1 MPEQTTPNTTD
12 PQPQRYDWRKEAQR
26 IATVTRIGVIGLYR
40 SQLPRMAAALAFR
53 TIFSIIPVM
62 AIGLLIFGSIVSE
75 EQVESGVRR
84 VLSFS
89 GVSQITAPELDPA
102 TEPIP
107 EEDPE
112 ETPENA
118 PEETQEAGP
127 AVGTENRTEGH
138 SGTQVTDQTDA
149 QPQPGQP
156 GQAPPTDTAVD
167 AHATQTDRPVDPF
180 DSPDLEQLIT
190 DLINRVNTSIRN
202 VPTGWIALTSGLVLL
217 YAAMSM
223 LIEIE
228 KSFNQLCGA
237 PSGRPWLRRIMLYW
251 LILTAGSL
259 MLAATFLAG
268 DAFTRWVVS
277 FAGQDSIVG
286 AVMAGY
292 GVSVLIS
299 TILLVGAYTTIP
311 NTRIHFRTALA
322 GAFFAAIL
330 WELGKLG
337 FTTYLRYTTTYAKF
351 YGSIAILP
359 LFLLWIYLTW
369 LIVLFGIQAS
379 YALQNFSRLV
389 KSKLNTSGDE
399 NQTAPTL
406 LDPLIALSVA
416 KAIQAAFAKGKPI
429 TTDDVASETNLPP
442 ARATEVITALHR
454 GGFINQ
460 VDRGD
465 HDAAWAP
472 ARPADQIPLDEILR
486 CAQTLDAFRS
496 SNADDMLPDS
506 ILNASIGSCSG
517 KSLADLMQPQGGET
531 PGETAPA

>member
-1 MPEQTTPNTTD
+1 MPQTQTPKPSAED
-12 PQPQRYDWRKEAQR
+12 QIRDWRNEAAR
-26 IATVTRIGVIGLYR
+26 ILIVTRIGIIGLYR

-89 GVSQITAPELDPA
+89 GVSQISTSEPTPQTQSPSDPKPPTEQTNPQPDIPADTGAPPITTDPAGAKPAA
-102 TEPIP
+102 TEPA
-107 EEDPE
+107 EKQF
-112 ETPENA
+112 A
-118 PEETQEAGP
+118 A
-127 AVGTENRTEGH
+127 
-138 SGTQVTDQTDA
+138 
-149 QPQPGQP
+149 
-156 GQAPPTDTAVD
+156 
-167 AHATQTDRPVDPF
+167 
-180 DSPDLEQLIT
+180 PDLEELIT

-237 PSGRPWLRRIMLYW
+237 PGGRPWLRRLMLYW
-251 LILTAGSL
+251 TILTAGSL
-259 MLAATFLAG
+259 LLAATFLAG
-268 DAFTRWVVS
+268 DAFTKWVIS

-322 GAFFAAIL
+322 GAFFAAVL

-337 FTTYLRYTTTYAKF
+337 FTAYLRYTTTYAKF

-389 KSKLNTSGDE
+389 HSKLNAVNGE
-399 NQTAPTL
+399 NSRAPTL
-406 LDPLIALSVA
+406 LDPLVALSVA
-416 KAIQAAFAKGKPI
+416 QAIQAAFQTGGKPI
-429 TTDDVASETNLPP
+429 TADDVAQRTNLH
-442 ARATEVITALHR
+442 AAQASEVIGALHR
-454 GGFINQ
+454 AGFINRI
-460 VDRGD
+460 DRSD
-465 HDAAWAP
+465 RADAWAP
-472 ARPADQIPLDEILR
+472 SRPAEQIQLGDVLR
-486 CAQTLDAFRS
+486 CAQKLDAFRI
-496 SNADDMLPDS
+496 SNADDLLPGS
-506 ILNASIGSCSG
+506 ILEASLHACTG
-517 KSLADLMQPQGGET
+517 KSLADLMPPPSAAHDRDSQPDQGTQSTDDSGPDSGSET
-531 PGETAPA
+531 THA

>member
-1 MPEQTTPNTTD
+1 MPQAPSTTPDSDDT
-12 PQPQRYDWRKEAQR
+12 PRDWRKEAQR
-26 IATVTRIGVIGLYR
+26 IWVVTKIGITGLYR

-89 GVSQITAPELDPA
+89 GVSQISSLDPA
-102 TEPIP
+102 
-107 EEDPE
+107 D
-112 ETPENA
+112 ENA
-118 PEETQEAGP
+118 PIVTPDQATSQP
-127 AVGTENRTEGH
+127 PNQAVESTE
-138 SGTQVTDQTDA
+138 QAADA
-149 QPQPGQP
+149 QQPPQQGSEPS
-156 GQAPPTDTAVD
+156 
-167 AHATQTDRPVDPF
+167 DPF
-180 DSPDLEQLIT
+180 AGADLEQVIT

-237 PSGRPWLRRIMLYW
+237 PGGRPWLRRIMLYW
-251 LILTAGSL
+251 TILTAGSL
-259 MLAATFLAG
+259 LLAATFLVG
-268 DAFTRWVVS
+268 DAFTKWVIS

-299 TILLVGAYTTIP
+299 TILLVGAYTIIP

-359 LFLLWIYLTW
+359 LFLLWVYLTW

-379 YALQNFSRLV
+379 YALQHFSRLV
-389 KSKLNTSGDE
+389 ESKLKSKSIDDAVTPS
-399 NQTAPTL
+399 L
-406 LDPLIALSVA
+406 LDPLVALSVA
-416 KAIQAAFAKGKPI
+416 RAIQHAFQTGKPI
-429 TTDDVASETNLPP
+429 TADDVAQATNLH
-442 ARATEVITALHR
+442 AAQASDVISVLHR
-454 GGFINQ
+454 GGFINR
-460 VDRGD
+460 VERSDRA
-465 HDAAWAP
+465 HAWAP
-472 ARPADQIPLDEILR
+472 ARPADQIPLDELLR
-486 CAQTLDAFRS
+486 CAQKLDAFRVS
-496 SNADDMLPDS
+496 SADDMLPQS
-506 ILNASIGSCSG
+506 ILDASIGSCSG
-517 KSLADLMQPQGGET
+517 KTLADLLPPHPPTPGRSQTNSIEQPQPNPSPE
-531 PGETAPA
+531 

>member
-1 MPEQTTPNTTD
+1 MPQTPDTTTSIEEKD
-12 PQPQRYDWRKEAQR
+12 RDWRKEAKR
-26 IATVTRIGVIGLYR
+26 ILVVTRIGIMGLYR

-89 GVSQITAPELDPA
+89 GVSQISAID
-102 TEPIP
+102 
-107 EEDPE
+107 
-112 ETPENA
+112 
-118 PEETQEAGP
+118 
-127 AVGTENRTEGH
+127 
-138 SGTQVTDQTDA
+138 
-149 QPQPGQP
+149 
-156 GQAPPTDTAVD
+156 
-167 AHATQTDRPVDPF
+167 PVDDDSKIITAEMNPDEVLESMEQAAEQRQPAQSQDPF
-180 DSPDLEQLIT
+180 AGADLEQVIT

-202 VPTGWIALTSGLVLL
+202 VPTGWIALTSVLVLL

-237 PSGRPWLRRIMLYW
+237 PGGRPWHRRIMLYW
-251 LILTAGSL
+251 TILTAGSL
-259 MLAATFLAG
+259 LLAATFLAG
-268 DAFTRWVVS
+268 DAFTRWVIS
-277 FAGQDSIVG
+277 YAGQDSIVG

-299 TILLVGAYTTIP
+299 TILLVGAYTIIP

-322 GAFFAAIL
+322 GAFFAALL

-351 YGSIAILP
+351 YGSVAILP

-389 KSKLNTSGDE
+389 QSKLNPADDDDA
-399 NQTAPTL
+399 NAPML
-406 LDPLIALSVA
+406 LDPLVALSVA
-416 KAIQAAFAKGKPI
+416 RSIQHAFQIGKPI
-429 TTDDVASETNLPP
+429 TADDVARQTNLH
-442 ARATEVITALHR
+442 AAQASKVIAVLHR
-454 GGFINQ
+454 GGFINR
-460 VDRGD
+460 VDRSD
-465 HDAAWAP
+465 HTDAWAP
-472 ARPADQIPLDEILR
+472 SRPAEQIPLDELLR
-486 CAQTLDAFRS
+486 CAQKLDAFRT
-496 SNADDMLPDS
+496 SNAEDLLPES
-506 ILNASIGSCSG
+506 ILNASVGSCSG
-517 KSLADLMQPQGGET
+517 KSLADLMPQSKPPVE
-531 PGETAPA
+531 PAGPSQTDPA

>member
-1 MPEQTTPNTTD
+1 MPKPPRTNPSEPKPSTAEGGSDTPK
-12 PQPQRYDWRKEAQR
+12 DWRKDAHR
-26 IATVTRIGVIGLYR
+26 ILVVTRIGIIGLYE

-75 EQVESGVRR
+75 DQVESGVRR

-89 GVSQITAPELDPA
+89 GVSQIS
-102 TEPIP
+102 
-107 EEDPE
+107 
-112 ETPENA
+112 TPDQSTNQ
-118 PEETQEAGP
+118 PTSPTTNQPTGQPNSQPNSQPLPTQ
-127 AVGTENRTEGH
+127 
-138 SGTQVTDQTDA
+138 QDA
-149 QPQPGQP
+149 QGTDLPNPQSSAIQKPVPGTTASASP
-156 GQAPPTDTAVD
+156 PAAPFAGT
-167 AHATQTDRPVDPF
+167 
-180 DSPDLEQLIT
+180 DLEELIT

-237 PSGRPWLRRIMLYW
+237 PGGRPWLRRIMLYW
-251 LILTAGSL
+251 TILTAGSL
-259 MLAATFLAG
+259 LLAATFLAG
-268 DAFTRWVVS
+268 DAFTKWVIS
-277 FAGQDSIVG
+277 IAGQESLVG

-311 NTRIHFRTALA
+311 NTRIHFRSALA
-322 GAFFAAIL
+322 GAFFAAVL

-389 KSKLNTSGDE
+389 ESKLNARTGQTSSR
-399 NQTAPTL
+399 QPL
-406 LDPLIALSVA
+406 LDPLVALSVA
-416 KAIQAAFAKGKPI
+416 HAIQAAFELGKPI
-429 TTDDVASETNLPP
+429 TADDVADQTRLQPTQAN
-442 ARATEVITALHR
+442 EVVAMLHR
-454 GGFINQ
+454 SGFIHR

-465 HDAAWAP
+465 RDDAWTP
-472 ARPADQIPLDEILR
+472 ARPAEQINLDDILR
-486 CAQTLDAFRS
+486 SAQELDAFRS
-496 SNADDMLPDS
+496 SAARDMLPES
-506 ILNASIGSCSG
+506 ITGATVGSCSG
-517 KSLADLMQPQGGET
+517 MSLAQLMQQ
-531 PGETAPA
+531 TAPAPQPDQASAQAPQTPQS

>member
-1 MPEQTTPNTTD
+1 MPDTPAPNPTD
-12 PQPQRYDWRKEAQR
+12 DQAPARDLRQELRR
-26 IATVTRIGVIGLYR
+26 IAIVTRFGLIGLYR

-75 EQVESGVRR
+75 TQVESGVRR
-84 VLSFS
+84 VLYFA
-89 GVSQITAPELDPA
+89 GVSQIDQSQNTKPTEVDPQTELDPEA
-102 TEPIP
+102 LPEDIDTSTE
-107 EEDPE
+107 
-112 ETPENA
+112 TSN
-118 PEETQEAGP
+118 
-127 AVGTENRTEGH
+127 
-138 SGTQVTDQTDA
+138 
-149 QPQPGQP
+149 
-156 GQAPPTDTAVD
+156 
-167 AHATQTDRPVDPF
+167 DPF
-180 DSPDLEQLIT
+180 EGADLEQVIT

-251 LILTAGSL
+251 TILTAGSL

-277 FAGQDSIVG
+277 IAGEDSTIG

-299 TILLVGAYTTIP
+299 SILLLGAYTTIP

-322 GAFFAAIL
+322 GAFFAAVL

-337 FTTYLRYTTTYAKF
+337 FTTYLRYTTSYAKF

-359 LFLLWIYLTW
+359 LFLLWVYLTW

-389 KSKLNTSGDE
+389 QSNLNASADDSP
-399 NQTAPTL
+399 NAPKL
-406 LDPLIALSVA
+406 LDPLVALSVA
-416 KAIQAAFAKGKPI
+416 QAIQAGFQKGKPI
-429 TTDDVASETNLPP
+429 TADDVANQTNLD
-442 ARATEVITALHR
+442 AAHASEVVNALHR
-454 GGFINQ
+454 GGFIHRVNHG
-460 VDRGD
+460 DRD
-465 HDAAWAP
+465 DAWTP
-472 ARPADQIPLDEILR
+472 TRPADQIPLDEVLR
-486 CAQTLDAFRS
+486 CAQQLDAFRIS
-496 SNADDMLPDS
+496 TADDLLPES
-506 ILNASIGSCSG
+506 ILNASVGSCSG
-517 KSLADLMQPQGGET
+517 KSLADLMPKQGDQTLGESST
-531 PGETAPA
+531 T

>member
-1 MPEQTTPNTTD
+1 MPQAPSTTPDSDDT
-12 PQPQRYDWRKEAQR
+12 PRDWRKEAQR
-26 IATVTRIGVIGLYR
+26 IWVVTKIGIMGLYR

-89 GVSQITAPELDPA
+89 GVSQISSLDPA
-102 TEPIP
+102 
-107 EEDPE
+107 D
-112 ETPENA
+112 ENA
-118 PEETQEAGP
+118 PIVTPNQP
-127 AVGTENRTEGH
+127 TNQPTSQPTSQPPSQTPDQAVESTG
-138 SGTQVTDQTDA
+138 QAADA
-149 QPQPGQP
+149 QQPPQSGSKPS
-156 GQAPPTDTAVD
+156 
-167 AHATQTDRPVDPF
+167 DPF
-180 DSPDLEQLIT
+180 AGADLEQVIT

-237 PSGRPWLRRIMLYW
+237 PGGRPWLRRIMLYW
-251 LILTAGSL
+251 TILTAGSL
-259 MLAATFLAG
+259 LLAATFLVG
-268 DAFTRWVVS
+268 DAFTKWVIS

-359 LFLLWIYLTW
+359 LFLLWVYLTW

-389 KSKLNTSGDE
+389 ESKLKSKSANDAVTPS
-399 NQTAPTL
+399 L
-406 LDPLIALSVA
+406 LDPLVALSVA
-416 KAIQAAFAKGKPI
+416 RAIQHAFQTGKPI
-429 TTDDVASETNLPP
+429 TADDVAQATNLH
-442 ARATEVITALHR
+442 AAQASDVISVLHR
-454 GGFINQ
+454 GGFINR
-460 VDRGD
+460 VDRSD
-465 HDAAWAP
+465 RADAWAP
-472 ARPADQIPLDEILR
+472 ARPADQIPLDDLLR
-486 CAQTLDAFRS
+486 CAQKLDAFRV
-496 SNADDMLPDS
+496 SNADDMLPQS
-506 ILNASIGSCSG
+506 ILDASIGSCLG
-517 KSLADLMQPQGGET
+517 KTLADLLPPHPPSPGRSQTNSIEQPQTNPSPE
-531 PGETAPA
+531 